1 MPASPNRLSP
11 DLGDP
16 APEEAAV
23 ELRQLVADVREASR
37 DGRLLVERYASLLT
51 KVIDE
56 YCAEFEARAEA
67 ALARLEAVR

>member
-11 DLGDP
+11 IAGDS
-16 APEEAAV
+16 ASEEAV
-23 ELRQLVADVREASR
+23 LELRQLIADVKEASR

-56 YCAEFEARAEA
+56 YCAEFEGRAEA
-67 ALARLEAVR
+67 ALVRLEAAR